1 LFTMSEPGDF
11 TSRIVSVEIQ
21 GLRYAVKS
29 DLSADYVARLA
40 AYVDGKMQAAA
51 NQVPIGE
58 STKLAVVAALNI
70 ADEFFRSRDEDQS
83 NANELLRRAADL
95 ERLIDEA
102 LKE

>member
-1 LFTMSEPGDF
+1 MSEPSEF

-21 GLRYAVKS
+21 GLRYPVKS

-40 AYVDGKMQAAA
+40 AYVDGKMQDAA

-70 ADEFFRSRDEDQS
+70 ADEFFRSRDEDRDDAS
-83 NANELLRRAADL
+83 ELVRRAEHL
-95 ERLIDEA
+95 EQLIDEA

>member
-1 LFTMSEPGDF
+1 MSEPGDF

-21 GLRYAVKS
+21 GLRYPVKS

-40 AYVDGKMQAAA
+40 AYVDDKMQAAA

-70 ADEFFRSRDEDQS
+70 ADEFFRSREEDQS

-95 ERLIDEA
+95 ERLINEA